1 MIDKLQKPV
10 YLYTAFRIVL
20 PGDIMKAIRDILE
33 DELFYTGEVLQSR
46 YEMIRAWR
54 MYDITQEEA
63 AQMFGYS
70 LSNFKRLWK
79 RYREDGALGLLDR
92 NPGPRSRRNSTERAR
107 QRIVQLREEDMNI
120 YEIAD
125 IITQEG
131 VPISYGTV
139 NRVLREEG
147 YLKKTRSSEKT

>member
-1 MIDKLQKPV
+1 M
-10 YLYTAFRIVL
+10 
-20 PGDIMKAIRDILE
+20 E